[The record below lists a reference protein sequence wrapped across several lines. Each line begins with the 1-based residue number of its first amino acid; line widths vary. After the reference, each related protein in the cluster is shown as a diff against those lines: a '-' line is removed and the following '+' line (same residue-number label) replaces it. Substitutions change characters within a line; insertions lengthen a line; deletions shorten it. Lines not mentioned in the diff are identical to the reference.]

1 MLAAA
6 VPAFAYEHH
15 DSRVDFQEYA
25 DDVVERNL
33 ERRRPYFLLFS
44 AEWCHWCHEL
54 AERTL
59 SREEVYTYLN
69 RHFVNVFV
77 DADIHNAAYVKYRAR
92 GLPFIVFLNPDGSV
106 HFRYT
111 GTLYGDQFIDVLRE
125 IRKNIDRNV
134 SIPGQDTD
142 TEPYEA
148 PETLDTSDLVALAQ
162 DFRDGILD
170 NFDPVEHGVGRG
182 EKAILPRT
190 FLYLLERSDGP
201 ERQAVIDG
209 VEGALAQAIE
219 SIYDPV
225 EGGFFR
231 YAETRDWQVPHYEKM
246 ADLNAGAVLALY
258 RLDRLSSS
266 PDLIEAGERTTGYL
280 QSTLFEPRRGTF
292 LSFQEADTRYFRLAA
307 AERGGAAAPAVAD
320 KVFTDRLAG
329 TLDHLLDLLPL
340 VADPALK
347 ERVARSV
354 EFLAAMAEAREG
366 LRRYYLLADGE
377 WQGDGLLRD
386 HALVARVL
394 QKASRRLSEPRYARI
409 GHAMVESSI
418 DKFHDAERGIFV
430 DPGFAEEDGI
440 EHLMEMN
447 ALLGLAMMR
456 LGEDGYRGRRDLV
469 ESLMTY
475 FSGVGAVLDERLWE
489 STDWEIMET
498 YVPYLEAIDAFL
510 ATGSG

>member
-1 MLAAA
+1 M
-6 VPAFAYEHH
+6 PAFAYEHH
-15 DSRVDFQEYA
+15 DSRVDFQNWT

-33 ERRRPYFLLFS
+33 ERQRPYFLLFS

-59 SREEVYTYLN
+59 SRDTVYTYLN
-69 RHFVNVFV
+69 RHFTSVFV
-77 DADIHNAAYVKYRAR
+77 DADIHNAAYVKYRAK

-111 GTLYGDQFIDVLRE
+111 GTLYGDQFIEVLRE
-125 IRKNIDRNV
+125 IRNNVEQNV
-134 SIPGQDTD
+134 SIPGEDTD

-148 PETLDTSDLVALAQ
+148 PETLDAAELVALAQ
-162 DFRDGILD
+162 DFRNGILE

-190 FLYLLERSDGP
+190 FLYLLEHSDGAD
-201 ERQAVIDG
+201 RQAVIEG
-209 VEGALAQAIE
+209 VGGALAQAIE
-219 SIYDPV
+219 TIYDPV

-258 RLDRLSSS
+258 RVDRLSSS
-266 PDLIEAGERTTGYL
+266 PDLVEAGIRTTGYL
-280 QSTLFEPRRGTF
+280 LSTLFEPARGTF

-307 AERGGAAAPAVAD
+307 AEREAAAAPAVAD

-340 VADPALK
+340 VDDPAL
-347 ERVARSV
+347 EDRVTRSV
-354 EFLAAMAEAREG
+354 EFLAAMAEDGAAP
-366 LRRYYLLADGE
+366 RRYYLLADGQ

-394 QKASRRLSEPRYARI
+394 QKASRRLAEPRYARI
-409 GHAMVESSI
+409 ADAVVDSAVAR
-418 DKFHDAERGIFV
+418 FHDADKGIFV
-430 DPGFAEEDGI
+430 DPGFAEADGI

-447 ALLGLAMMR
+447 AMLGLAMMR
-456 LGEDGYRGRRDLV
+456 LGEDGYRDRRDLV
-469 ESLMTY
+469 DPLMTY

-489 STDWEIMET
+489 SSDWEIMET
-498 YVPYLEAIDAFL
+498 YVPYLEASDAWL
-510 ATGSG
+510 APGSGGG